1 MPQRTERPPITF
13 GGTTLLRQR
22 KYTVL
27 LAVLIAVLVF
37 QSFSITTRS
46 EGIGHDVI
54 ATVFGVAIFL
64 VVFER
69 SAVQTVMGVFLLI
82 ADFNRVGTPLARLFN
97 FRSRASSDPSGN
109 IGKLL
114 LGCGL
119 GDPPQ
124 SFPHASNRC

>member
-1 MPQRTERPPITF
+1 MQTERATITF
-13 GGTTLLRQR
+13 GSTTLLRQR
-22 KYTVL
+22 RYTVL
-27 LAVLIAVLVF
+27 LAVLLAVLVF
-37 QSFSITTRS
+37 QSFAITIGS

-82 ADFNRVGTPLARLFN
+82 AISIGWERHLHVSLIFDHALRVTQ
-97 FRSRASSDPSGN
+97 SGN

-124 SFPHASNRC
+124 SFPHASNRR